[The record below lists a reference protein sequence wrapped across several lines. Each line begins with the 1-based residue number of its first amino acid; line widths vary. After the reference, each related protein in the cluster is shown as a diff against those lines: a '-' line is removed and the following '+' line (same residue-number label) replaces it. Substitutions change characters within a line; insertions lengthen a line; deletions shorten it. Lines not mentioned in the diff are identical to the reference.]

1 MSHQFDF
8 KQFSIRQD
16 LCGMKVG
23 TDGVLLGAWAC
34 GGQNILDIGTGTG
47 LIALMMAQRYP
58 TAYITALDIENKAC
72 LQAQINADLS
82 PFGGR
87 IEAIQDSI
95 QHFSTTHQGLKS
107 YDCIVSNPPFFVNSL
122 KSKGNERT
130 LARHTDSLSYS
141 ELFRSVSLLL
151 SENGMFST
159 IIPADY
165 VEQFISE
172 GYIFGLFLTRRCF
185 IRTVES
191 KPFKRC
197 LLAFEK
203 QKPFQIETLEVCMQ
217 TNKGDKTQWYT
228 TLTGDFYIK

>member
-58 TAYITALDIENKAC
+58 TA
-72 LQAQINADLS
+72 DLS
-82 PFGGR
+82 QFGGR
-87 IEAIQDSI
+87 IEVIQDSI
-95 QHFSTTHQGLKS
+95 QHFSTAHKGLKS

-203 QKPFQIETLEVCMQ
+203 QKPSQIETLEVCMQ
-217 TNKGDKTQWYT
+217 TSKGAKTQWYT
-228 TLTGDFYIK
+228 MLTGDFYIK

>member
-1 MSHQFDF
+1 MSNQFDF

-23 TDGVLLGAWAC
+23 TDGVLLGAWAS

-58 TAYITALDIENKAC
+58 TAYITALDIESKAC
-72 LQAQINADLS
+72 LQAQINTDLS
-82 PFGGR
+82 PFSSR
-87 IEAIQDSI
+87 IEVIQDSI
-95 QHFSTTHQGLKS
+95 QHFSAAHQGLKS
-107 YDCIVSNPPFFVNSL
+107 YNCIVSNPPFFVNSL

-159 IIPADY
+159 IIPAEY

-203 QKPFQIETLEVCMQ
+203 QKPSQIETLEVCMQ
-217 TNKGDKTQWYT
+217 TSKGAKTQWYT
-228 TLTGDFYIK
+228 TLTGNFYIK

>member
-1 MSHQFDF
+1 MSNQFDF

-23 TDGVLLGAWAC
+23 TDGVLLGAWAS

-58 TAYITALDIENKAC
+58 TAYITALDIESKAC
-72 LQAQINADLS
+72 LQAQINTDLS
-82 PFGGR
+82 PFSSR
-87 IEAIQDSI
+87 IEVIQDSI
-95 QHFSTTHQGLKS
+95 QHFSTAYQGLKS

-203 QKPFQIETLEVCMQ
+203 QKPSQIETLEVCMQ
-217 TNKGDKTQWYT
+217 TSKGAKTQWYT
-228 TLTGDFYIK
+228 MLTGDFYIK

>member
-1 MSHQFDF
+1 MSNQFDF

-23 TDGVLLGAWAC
+23 TDGVLLGAWAS

-58 TAYITALDIENKAC
+58 TAYITALDIESKAC

-82 PFGGR
+82 SFGGR
-87 IEAIQDSI
+87 IEVIQDSI

-203 QKPFQIETLEVCMQ
+203 QKPSQIETLEVCMQ
-217 TNKGDKTQWYT
+217 TSKGAKTQWYT
-228 TLTGDFYIK
+228 TLTGGFYIK

>member
-1 MSHQFDF
+1 MSNQFDF

-23 TDGVLLGAWAC
+23 TDGVLLGAWAS

-58 TAYITALDIENKAC
+58 TAYITALDIESKAC
-72 LQAQINADLS
+72 LQAQINTDLS
-82 PFGGR
+82 PFSSR
-87 IEAIQDSI
+87 IEVIQDSI
-95 QHFSTTHQGLKS
+95 QHFSAAHQGLKS

-151 SENGMFST
+151 SKNGMFST
-159 IIPADY
+159 IIPAEY

-217 TNKGDKTQWYT
+217 TSKGAKTQWYT

>member
-1 MSHQFDF
+1 MSNQFDF

-23 TDGVLLGAWAC
+23 TDGVLLGAWAS

-47 LIALMMAQRYP
+47 LIALMMAQRSP
-58 TAYITALDIENKAC
+58 TAYITALDIESKAC

-82 PFGGR
+82 SFGGR
-87 IEAIQDSI
+87 IEVIQDSI

-203 QKPFQIETLEVCMQ
+203 QKPSQIETLEVCMQ
-217 TNKGDKTQWYT
+217 TSKGAKTQWYT
-228 TLTGDFYIK
+228 TLTGGFYIK

>member
-1 MSHQFDF
+1 MSNQFDF

-23 TDGVLLGAWAC
+23 TDGVLLGAWAS

-58 TAYITALDIENKAC
+58 TAYITALDIESKAC
-72 LQAQINADLS
+72 LQAQINTDLS
-82 PFGGR
+82 PFSSR
-87 IEAIQDSI
+87 IEVIQDSI
-95 QHFSTTHQGLKS
+95 QHFSAAHQGLKS
-107 YDCIVSNPPFFVNSL
+107 YNCIVSNPPFFVNSL

-151 SENGMFST
+151 SKNGMFST
-159 IIPADY
+159 IIPAEY

-203 QKPFQIETLEVCMQ
+203 QKPSQIETLEVCMQ
-217 TNKGDKTQWYT
+217 TSKGAKTQWYT
-228 TLTGDFYIK
+228 TLTGNFYIK

>member
-1 MSHQFDF
+1 MDVQ
-8 KQFSIRQD
+8 
-16 LCGMKVG
+16 
-23 TDGVLLGAWAC
+23 GAA
-34 GGQNILDIGTGTG
+34 GANV
-47 LIALMMAQRYP
+47 
-58 TAYITALDIENKAC
+58 DIESKAC
-72 LQAQINADLS
+72 LQAQINTDLS
-82 PFGGR
+82 PFSSR
-87 IEAIQDSI
+87 IEVIQDSI
-95 QHFSTTHQGLKS
+95 QHFSAAHQGLKS
-107 YDCIVSNPPFFVNSL
+107 YNCIVSNPPFFVNSL

-151 SENGMFST
+151 SKNGMFST
-159 IIPADY
+159 IIPAEY

-203 QKPFQIETLEVCMQ
+203 QKPSQIETLEVCMQ
-217 TNKGDKTQWYT
+217 TSKGAKTQWYT
-228 TLTGDFYIK
+228 TLTGNFYIK

>member
-1 MSHQFDF
+1 MSNQFVF

-58 TAYITALDIENKAC
+58 TAYITALDIESKAC

-82 PFGGR
+82 PFSSR
-87 IEAIQDSI
+87 IEVIQDSI
-95 QHFSTTHQGLKS
+95 QHFSTAHKGLKS

>member
-1 MSHQFDF
+1 MSNQFDF

-58 TAYITALDIENKAC
+58 TAYITALDIENKAF

-87 IEAIQDSI
+87 IEVIQDSI
-95 QHFSTTHQGLKS
+95 QHFSTAYQGLKS

-185 IRTVES
+185 IRTVEG

-217 TNKGDKTQWYT
+217 TSKGAKTQWYT
-228 TLTGDFYIK
+228 TLTSDFYIK

>member
-1 MSHQFDF
+1 MSNQFDF

-58 TAYITALDIENKAC
+58 TAYITALDIESKAC
-72 LQAQINADLS
+72 LQAQINTDLS
-82 PFGGR
+82 PFSSR
-87 IEAIQDSI
+87 IEVIQDSI
-95 QHFSTTHQGLKS
+95 QHFSAAHKGLKS

-203 QKPFQIETLEVCMQ
+203 QKPSQIETLEVCMQ
-217 TNKGDKTQWYT
+217 TSKGAKTQWYT
-228 TLTGDFYIK
+228 MLTGDFYIK